1 MSVLENRLKPLIGQQ
16 LVVVMTDNRAFR
28 GALIEFDSQTL
39 VLRDVVE
46 ALPNNAAGW
55 EEPTVSTGMV
65 HKVVTWNGIFS
76 HEDNR
81 SEIVRLKDAIVQVNG
96 VLRIWE
102 YSLKNVEKPE
112 HVEVNENVS
121 SGPLH
126 GQRITRRP

>member
-1 MSVLENRLKPLIGQQ
+1 MSVLEDKLKPLVGQQ

-28 GALIEFDSQTL
+28 GTLMEFDHQTL

-65 HKVVTWNGIFS
+65 HKVVTWNGVFS
-76 HEDNR
+76 HDDNR
-81 SEIVRLKDAIVQVNG
+81 SEIVRLKDAIIQIHG

-112 HVEVNENVS
+112 HVEVGEPA
-121 SGPLH
+121 GPRH
-126 GQRITRRP
+126 GQRISRRP